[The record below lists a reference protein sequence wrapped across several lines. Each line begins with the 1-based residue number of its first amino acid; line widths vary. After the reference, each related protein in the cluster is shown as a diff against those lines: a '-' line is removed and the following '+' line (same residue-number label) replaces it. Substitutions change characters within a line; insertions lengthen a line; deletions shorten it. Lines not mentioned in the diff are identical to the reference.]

1 MTEEKKPGDAEMKE
15 EHPIEASE
23 DAPKE
28 ENAGTESPNE
38 SGEEAGR
45 AENPEESEDEGEAF
59 KKRCAE
65 LEDRHL
71 RLMAEYQNYRRRTE
85 KEKNDIYAY
94 ANEEFAKQLLDVLDN
109 FERAME
115 AETADEK
122 YKEGM
127 ELILKQLKTVLEKNK
142 VEEIDALSKPFDPNF
157 HNAVMNVEAEGF
169 ESGTVAKV
177 FRKGYTLNSKVIRPA
192 MVAVAQ

>member
-1 MTEEKKPGDAEMKE
+1 
-15 EHPIEASE
+15 
-23 DAPKE
+23 
-28 ENAGTESPNE
+28 
-38 SGEEAGR
+38 
-45 AENPEESEDEGEAF
+45 
-59 KKRCAE
+59 
-65 LEDRHL
+65 
-71 RLMAEYQNYRRRTE
+71 MAEYQNYRRRTE
-85 KEKNDIYAY
+85 KEKSDIYAF

-115 AETADEK
+115 TETADEK

-142 VEEIDALSKPFDPNF
+142 VEEIEALSKPFDPNC

-169 ESGTVAKV
+169 ESGTVAQV
-177 FRKGYTLNSKVIRPA
+177 FRKGYILNNKVIRPA